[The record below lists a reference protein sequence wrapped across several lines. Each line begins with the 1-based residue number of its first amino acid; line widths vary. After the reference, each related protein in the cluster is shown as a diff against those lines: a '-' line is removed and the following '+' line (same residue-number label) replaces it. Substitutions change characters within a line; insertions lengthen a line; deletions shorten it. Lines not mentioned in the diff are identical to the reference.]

1 MPNLAGYSAFLD
13 YHYWS
18 NIRPVPLGPSLVGGF
33 VFFLGWFLLAGLA
46 LTIAAYVVKKSGD
59 KLKAKVLSHFASAM
73 LNTGLLGYLFLF
85 FAYEQL
91 PVLGMRLWAV
101 LWLALFC
108 LWTAGAVKFATHEY
122 PARRSRLERQRE
134 LQKYLPR
141 KKLKAS

>member
-1 MPNLAGYSAFLD
+1 MFNLAGYAALLD

-18 NIRPVPLGPSLVGGF
+18 NTRPVPLGPSLVGGF

-46 LTIAAYVVKKSGD
+46 LIIAAYVVKKSGD
-59 KLKAKVLSHFASAM
+59 KLKAKVLSKFARAM

-101 LWLALFC
+101 LWLAVFC
-108 LWTAGAVKFATHEY
+108 LWIASAVKFATKEY
-122 PARRSRLERQRE
+122 PARRSRQER
-134 LQKYLPR
+134 LQALHKYLPG
-141 KKLKAS
+141 KKLS